1 MSTSKEVKNCTWQ
14 LSELRSGAADQ
25 SGAVSSQAGSLLFIL
40 DKNVKTATQSVL
52 EALGKSVT
60 AIQET
65 IEKGVHPDK
74 SHKRKFK
81 AQEAEDKER
90 MARQKLDQEG
100 PKESFFHPFSGQV
113 STSLGTLIFLATCSN
128 HQSNAFP
135 RVSAFLV
142 PETST

>member
-1 MSTSKEVKNCTWQ
+1 M
-14 LSELRSGAADQ
+14 
-25 SGAVSSQAGSLLFIL
+25 
-40 DKNVKTATQSVL
+40 KTATQSVL

-100 PKESFFHPFSGQV
+100 PKESFFHPLTGQQMMLTPGQKTEFIKSLQLFQSGDKPMGV
-113 STSLGTLIFLATCSN
+113 PPNTLGGTAPTMMPPPMAPGVGGRPRES
-128 HQSNAFP
+128 P
-135 RVSAFLV
+135 RVCV
-142 PETST
+142 Q